1 MSHAFSLRYF
11 SFRFIF
17 PIIPLPCCHHHSHR
31 QRQLRKVNT
40 VSFPVAYNEG
50 FYQDVVKRKNEHLNK
65 FAYYNGF
72 VVGAVCTR
80 VESVKK
86 EGGAAGDTITTNNNN
101 NNNNSDNVENETPQ
115 SPNNNNNSV
124 DSSNADGGKQ
134 RLYIMTLAVLAAYR
148 GRGIGEQL
156 IQSVLDYCDRVNQG
170 KETDDNT
177 SKNGGA
183 PRRIDEI
190 ALHVQISNEDAIR
203 FYTKKFGFKQGE
215 MVENYYRRIDPP
227 HCYIL
232 SKELV

>member
-1 MSHAFSLRYF
+1 M
-11 SFRFIF
+11 
-17 PIIPLPCCHHHSHR
+17 
-31 QRQLRKVNT
+31 
-40 VSFPVAYNEG
+40 
-50 FYQDVVKRKNEHLNK
+50 VKRKNEHLNK

-80 VESVKK
+80 LEPANK
-86 EGGAAGDTITTNNNN
+86 EGGGAGDTITTNNN
-101 NNNNSDNVENETPQ
+101 SDNAENETPQ
-115 SPNNNNNSV
+115 SPNNNNTSA
-124 DSSNADGGKQ
+124 DSSNADSGKQ

-156 IQSVLDYCDRVNQG
+156 IQSVLDYCDRVNEG
-170 KETDDNT
+170 KEADESN

-203 FYTKKFGFKQGE
+203 FYTNKFGFKKGE

-232 SKELV
+232 SKKLV